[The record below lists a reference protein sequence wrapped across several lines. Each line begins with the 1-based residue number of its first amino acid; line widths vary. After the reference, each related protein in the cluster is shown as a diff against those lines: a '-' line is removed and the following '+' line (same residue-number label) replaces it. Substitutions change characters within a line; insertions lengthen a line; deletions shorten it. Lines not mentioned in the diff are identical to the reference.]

1 MWTSEKNRNLPVREA
16 AAEVGTVTLG
26 GDPAGVSLGGERRWL
41 NVYGPGGYSWRPTSG
56 DKVMV
61 LKAGAEGESP
71 CILGTTQ
78 DAEDLKPG
86 EVRLTGL
93 DCTLRLGQGQ
103 VEMTSGESS
112 LCLNGQ
118 GMEMTGGLSVNGQ
131 ALEDMVRSIAREV
144 AQEIVSQMMQ

>member
-26 GDPAGVSLGGERRWL
+26 GDPAGVSVGGERRWL

-86 EVRLTGL
+86 EVRLTGV
-93 DCTLRLGQGQ
+93 DCDLLLGQGQ

-112 LCLNGQ
+112 MRLSLEGV
-118 GMEMTGGLSVNGQ
+118 EMTGGLSIDGQ
-131 ALEDMVRSIAREV
+131 SLEDMVKAIAREV
-144 AQEIVSQMMQ
+144 AQEVISQMMK